1 MFHLRPLGRRNKRI
15 MKKQEN
21 RDDHENENEQLA
33 TIFFIRKQLEVLF
46 KLNRS
51 KEVRG
56 VLENQ
61 SKHENVIAI

>member
-1 MFHLRPLGRRNKRI
+1 

-33 TIFFIRKQLEVLF
+33 TIFFTRKQLEVLF

-51 KEVRG
+51 KEVGG

-61 SKHENVIAI
+61 SKHENVIAIWDEPMKKVQP

>member
-1 MFHLRPLGRRNKRI
+1 

-21 RDDHENENEQLA
+21 RDDHENENEQLT